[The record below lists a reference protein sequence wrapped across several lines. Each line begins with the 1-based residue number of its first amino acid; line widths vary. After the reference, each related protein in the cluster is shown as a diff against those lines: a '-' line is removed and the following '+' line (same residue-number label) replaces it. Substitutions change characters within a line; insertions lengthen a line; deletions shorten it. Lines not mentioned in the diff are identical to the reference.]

1 MRWLSRLLTDEKG
14 EDKLEDKYPTNTFL
28 EIYIITLIGT
38 VGLLC
43 FLIALSMVAAWL
55 GWY

>member
-1 MRWLSRLLTDEKG
+1 MRWLTRLLKDDEG
-14 EDKLEDKYPTNTFL
+14 VEKLEDKYPTNTFL
-28 EIYIITLIGT
+28 EIYLITLIGV

-43 FLIALSMVAAWL
+43 FLIALSMVATWL